1 MCLPLG
7 LSRFI
12 HGLPRF
18 GELGLCAEA
27 AQRFMDGF
35 DGANHA

>member
-1 MCLPLG
+1 MSWRLV

-18 GELGLCAEA
+18 GEQRLGATYMLETS
-27 AQRFMDGF
+27 DE
-35 DGANHA
+35 

>member
-1 MCLPLG
+1 MSWRLE

-18 GELGLCAEA
+18 GEL
-27 AQRFMDGF
+27 RP
-35 DGANHA
+35 GATCLLESSRA